1 MQEDAI
7 IISTTRE
14 GNKMVVTTEIL
25 FYKNTDIEVNVLLGK
40 GKFYEF
46 ILNGVNHTKFSIED
60 VKAEIDKV
68 K

>member
-1 MQEDAI
+1 
-7 IISTTRE
+7 
-14 GNKMVVTTEIL
+14 MVVTTEIL